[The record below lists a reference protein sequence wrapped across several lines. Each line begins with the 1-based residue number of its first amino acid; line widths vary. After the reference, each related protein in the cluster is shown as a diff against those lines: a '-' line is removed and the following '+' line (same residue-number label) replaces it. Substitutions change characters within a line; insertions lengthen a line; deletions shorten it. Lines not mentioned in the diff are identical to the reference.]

1 MALHL
6 NEIEAAHDFV
16 LLVAH
21 DRPSPWTRRC
31 CSGADEILLLADA
44 EQPPALH
51 PTETEYLMQRS
62 GRSEAAEILLLL
74 HPKDRMCPR
83 GTKAWLARRPVFDH
97 LHLRPELDAD
107 LARLA
112 RIQSRTAVG
121 LVFAGGGA
129 RGLAHLGVY
138 RALRERGVEIDYV
151 GGTSIGAIMA
161 TLVASD
167 RPVSE
172 ITAIARRSFAINPT
186 GDFNFIPLMSLIKGV
201 RLRRLIEGA
210 LTELVGFDAD
220 VEDLWKN
227 FYCVASNYSQA
238 REKVLRRGSLEP
250 RDAREHRDTRRAASG
265 GARRRPAVRRRH
277 VQQFSGGRDAPD
289 ARRRHRDRC
298 RPQLARPARAWT
310 STRSPATGRCCA
322 IGCGPTRAAAYR
334 LPSLM
339 AYLMNVQIL
348 YSTSRQPHARKL
360 TDVYF
365 NPPLERVGMMQ
376 WDKFDDIVKQGHAH
390 AVAALDAMAPDLLA
404 RIGARADTAGDVAA
418 LRAAAD

>member
-1 MALHL
+1 
-6 NEIEAAHDFV
+6 V
-16 LLVAH
+16 
-21 DRPSPWTRRC
+21 
-31 CSGADEILLLADA
+31 
-44 EQPPALH
+44 PAWH
-51 PTETEYLMQRS
+51 Q
-62 GRSEAAEILLLL
+62 
-74 HPKDRMCPR
+74 
-83 GTKAWLARRPVFDH
+83 AWLARRPVFDH
-97 LHLRPELDAD
+97 LHLRPELDSD
-107 LARLA
+107 MARLA

-138 RALRERGVEIDYV
+138 RALRERGIEIDYV

-186 GDFNFIPLMSLIKGV
+186 GDLNFIPLMSLIKGV

-210 LTELVGFDAD
+210 LTELVGFDAN

-238 REKVLRRGSLEP
+238 REKVLRRGSLSRAMRASIAIPGALPPVVFDGDLLCDGGTFNNFPVDVMRRMRGVGTVIGVDLNSRVP
-250 RDAREHRDTRRAASG
+250 RALDIDEVPGNWALLRDRLRPY
-265 GARRRPAVRRRH
+265 ARRR
-277 VQQFSGGRDAPD
+277 
-289 ARRRHRDRC
+289 
-298 RPQLARPARAWT
+298 
-310 STRSPATGRCCA
+310 
-322 IGCGPTRAAAYR
+322 YR

-390 AVAALDAMAPDLLA
+390 SVAALDAMAPDLLA
-404 RIGARADTAGDVAA
+404 RIGARATPLATSRHCAPPRLGLEKQVRQQRHPRLHGVDSEIGDA
-418 LRAAAD
+418 